1 MAGAAV
7 VNMPT
12 TPTAG
17 MDSPRMKGQGSPEKH
32 QHVARRDSGEVKI
45 SPQGKGVGV
54 FGLEGSPTINGQVNG
69 LTKDPKVHVKCVH

>member
-1 MAGAAV
+1 MAGIAV
-7 VNMPT
+7 VNMPA

-17 MDSPRMKGQGSPEKH
+17 MDPPRVKGQGSPEKNP
-32 QHVARRDSGEVKI
+32 HVARRDSGEVKT

>member
-1 MAGAAV
+1 MAGIAV
-7 VNMPT
+7 VNMPAM
-12 TPTAG
+12 PTAG
-17 MDSPRMKGQGSPEKH
+17 MDPPRVKGQGLPEKNP
-32 QHVARRDSGEVKI
+32 HVARRDSGEVKT